1 MPHLCERM
9 KRLTNKDPGTR
20 KRAEEEK
27 TPDFVAI
34 SKEHPLPESA
44 PMLPPS
50 AIALSS
56 PSTNAPAAR
65 SMTNYLNALSQ
76 NGGVES
82 YIQSLSDAEISF
94 LARRQMQIP
103 PGAMQHGAPP
113 HNAPMHPGIMQN
125 LGMMGGGMPMGQNP
139 GVAMRGM
146 STCGRSSSGN
156 EVSHSFSY
164 PNMASDGDP
173 RMSMP
178 SPLQA
183 AVMGDSHSRGSLT
196 PPSRRSLSPN
206 QNVASRPGLNG
217 PFQQGNLAIDQY
229 LNRASDNELA
239 QLINMHEA
247 ARRQQQQ
254 YQEQQ
259 QQEEEEQRQQFR
271 GFEP

>member
-1 MPHLCERM
+1 M

-34 SKEHPLPESA
+34 SKENPLPENA

-65 SMTNYLNALSQ
+65 SMSNYINALSQ
-76 NGGVES
+76 NGGVDA

-94 LARRQMQIP
+94 LARRQMQMAA
-103 PGAMQHGAPP
+103 PGAMRYGAPP
-113 HNAPMHPGIMQN
+113 QHDSIHSGIMQN
-125 LGMMGGGMPMGQNP
+125 PGGMMGGGMPMGQNP
-139 GVAMRGM
+139 GLAMRGM
-146 STCGRSSSGN
+146 STDGRPSSGGG
-156 EVSHSFSY
+156 
-164 PNMASDGDP
+164 NMAGIRDP

-178 SPLQA
+178 SPSQA
-183 AVMGDSHSRGSLT
+183 AAVAGSRGSLT

-206 QNVASRPGLNG
+206 LNFASRPGMNG
-217 PFQQGNLAIDQY
+217 PVQPAIDQY

-239 QLINMHEA
+239 QLIAMHEA
-247 ARRQQQQ
+247 GRRQQ
-254 YQEQQ
+254 
-259 QQEEEEQRQQFR
+259 EEKEHQQQFR
-271 GFEP
+271 GFES